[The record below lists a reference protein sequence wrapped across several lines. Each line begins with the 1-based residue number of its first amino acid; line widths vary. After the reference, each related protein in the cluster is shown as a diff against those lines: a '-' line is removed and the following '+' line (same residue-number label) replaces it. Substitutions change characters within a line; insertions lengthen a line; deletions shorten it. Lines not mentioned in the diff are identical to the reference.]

1 MFVTYKNSNFATKL
15 TRKIKVEIVEIYK
28 DWLYSINFDEEDLNE
43 YHRVF
48 REWHDLDYLVRFF
61 SENKDSVNSDFWRNA
76 GLDPDNPEKSAE
88 RVIDEADS
96 LETYIREIVD
106 NCSNGTKPDFDEYFH
121 FLGGKYKCLW
131 SLEPVKSYGTDT
143 PSLLRFYA
151 IKMETNCY
159 LIVYGG
165 IKLGDTIQNSPVL
178 KDKVFNKIDSVL
190 SFLKANGITDSED
203 L

>member
-1 MFVTYKNSNFATKL
+1 M
-15 TRKIKVEIVEIYK
+15 EIVEIYQ
-28 DWLYSINFDEEDLNE
+28 DWLYSISFDEEDLNE
-43 YHRVF
+43 YQRVF
-48 REWHDLDYLVRFF
+48 REWHDLDYLIRFF
-61 SENKDSVNSDFWRNA
+61 TQNKNCVNTEFWLNA

-88 RVIDEADS
+88 RVIGEADS
-96 LETYIREIVD
+96 LESYIIQIVN
-106 NCSNGTKPDFDEYFH
+106 NCSNGEKPDLDEYFH

-131 SLEPVKSYGTDT
+131 SLEPVKSYGTNL
-143 PSLLRFYA
+143 PSLLRLYA
-151 IKMETNCY
+151 IKIDVNCY

-203 L
+203 F

>member
-1 MFVTYKNSNFATKL
+1 M
-15 TRKIKVEIVEIYK
+15 EIVEIYE
-28 DWLYSINFDEEDLNE
+28 DWLYSISFDEEDLNE

-61 SENKDSVNSDFWRNA
+61 SDHKGYVNTVFWRNA
-76 GLDPDNPEKSAE
+76 GLDPDNPEKSAS
-88 RVIDEADS
+88 RVIDEANN
-96 LETYIREIVD
+96 LEMYIRELVA
-106 NCSNGTKPDFDEYFH
+106 NCSDEIKPDFDEYFH

-131 SLEPVKSYGTDT
+131 SLEPMKSYGTDT
-143 PSLLRFYA
+143 PSLLRLYA
-151 IKMETNCY
+151 IKIESNCY

-190 SFLKANGITDSED
+190 AFLKANGITESDD